1 MKISHPSVALIQ
13 LRTKGD
19 NSHSIPDRR
28 DVTPSSRSDS
38 KTGGDLST
46 LPPPLTILALAF
58 RGGDG
63 FQLGSALETC
73 FSSDAR
79 LAVSPI
85 GDNLR
90 VGGLIPRQTNVVHCG
105 YHTHAGISRLGW
117 TRRLSRTSCR
127 VYAVPPSRGLRALG
141 CARSGGHGYDGCGE
155 PRTPSGALIQHLVTL
170 NRSSYG
176 EVMVYPSGLL
186 AGLLV
191 PRAGLQG

>member
-1 MKISHPSVALIQ
+1 MVF
-13 LRTKGD
+13 
-19 NSHSIPDRR
+19 
-28 DVTPSSRSDS
+28 SS
-38 KTGGDLST
+38 
-46 LPPPLTILALAF
+46 
-58 RGGDG
+58 
-63 FQLGSALETC
+63 GSALETC

-85 GDNLR
+85 GDN
-90 VGGLIPRQTNVVHCG
+90 
-105 YHTHAGISRLGW
+105 HAGISRLGW